1 MGLAVEVPK
10 KTIGEQQEVLD
21 MKNQYSQSPSK
32 STLVLH
38 GRQTWKRYSKSVTN
52 NQLHKHEKVIK
63 YVCNSHYFFD
73 EYIIFTTYPNN
84 RQEFKVLT

>member
-32 STLVLH
+32 KAHLFYTE
-38 GRQTWKRYSKSVTN
+38 GR
-52 NQLHKHEKVIK
+52 H
-63 YVCNSHYFFD
+63 
-73 EYIIFTTYPNN
+73 
-84 RQEFKVLT
+84 